1 MLRLP
6 VSSPTLAAGAIGLRP
21 SYGLAARQRKIALL
35 QTRCYANKP
44 TPKNVNTKASI
55 QNPTPPLIPGG
66 TSPAAPPAQPK
77 LTPAADAP
85 GVSVPPT
92 PKTEATQV
100 PLTPSPAPGPP
111 WPTVPYTRK
120 TVSPGNV
127 TAATAASESIP
138 KAVTAAGDSAP
149 PPLPPSSPSREPV
162 VPKKKHRI
170 RNALLLFTTLTGLS
184 FAGGVY
190 YSLKSDN
197 FHDFFTEYI
206 PFGEEA
212 VLYFE
217 DREFRKR
224 FPNALAR
231 VGPKREDVK
240 VTIPQRSGATWKIYE
255 PEDTRPKTTD
265 LGAIGPHIKSTGPP
279 PTKPKPVEKH
289 VEAKIVPNE
298 PVKPKAVDEKPIPV
312 PTGPAKV
319 GAAQKAVSDKVP
331 EKPAPTLARKI
342 APLEVSE
349 DADPAIKDLAKI
361 VNSIIALANDP
372 KDANVFDSAVTKAK
386 TELERL
392 NNVISGTK
400 KEAQDVV
407 AQKLHEQELEFA
419 KVAQGILSRVDQEAE
434 QIGRHYQEELE
445 RIKENIGDAYREK
458 LKTELDRT
466 AQVSEQRTQNELLE
480 QAIEMKR
487 RFIKEIKERVEE
499 ERNGRLG
506 KLKELAETI
515 KELEAV
521 TSKWADVVENNFKTQ
536 QLHVAVEAV
545 RNVVEDPLQPRPFIR
560 ELAALKEVAQN
571 DEVVRAAIA
580 SINPKAYQR
589 GVSSHAQLT
598 DRFRSV
604 REEVRKAALLPE
616 DAGVAGHASS
626 WLLSKILFKK
636 SGLAIGEDVESILTR
651 TETYLEEGD
660 LDNAAREMNQLTGWA
675 KALARD
681 WLREARLLLEV
692 KQAIDVIGVQARLQA
707 LKST

>member
-1 MLRLP
+1 MC
-6 VSSPTLAAGAIGLRP
+6 
-21 SYGLAARQRKIALL
+21 L
-35 QTRCYANKP
+35 QRCYVHKP
-44 TPKNVNTKASI
+44 TPTNVNTKASI
-55 QNPTPPLIPGG
+55 SNPSPPLIPGG
-66 TSPAAPPAQPK
+66 ASPAAPPPLAK
-77 LTPAADAP
+77 LTPSAAAP

-92 PKTEATQV
+92 PETEAVQV
-100 PLTPSPAPGPP
+100 PLTPPAPPP
-111 WPTVPYTRK
+111 WPTVPYTGK
-120 TVSPGNV
+120 ESTTGSTVPAPSEGSTKVEPLPAPKVV
-127 TAATAASESIP
+127 TAAAA
-138 KAVTAAGDSAP
+138 DSTP
-149 PPLPPSSPSREPV
+149 PPPPPQEPV
-162 VPKKKHRI
+162 VPKKKHRL
-170 RNALLLFTTLTGLS
+170 RNALLLFTILTGLS

-206 PFGEEA
+206 PFGEET

-231 VGPKREDVK
+231 VGRKREHAK

-255 PEDTRPKTTD
+255 PEDTRPKTSD
-265 LGAIGPHIKSTGPP
+265 LGAVGPHIKSTGPP
-279 PTKPKPVEKH
+279 PQPPKPKPVEEKKVQEKVASH
-289 VEAKIVPNE
+289 E
-298 PVKPKAVDEKPIPV
+298 PIKPRTISEEPIPAPSG
-312 PTGPAKV
+312 PTKV
-319 GAAQKAVSDKVP
+319 EAAQKAASEKSP
-331 EKPAPTLARKI
+331 KKPASAL
-342 APLEVSE
+342 LEVSQ

-361 VNSIIALANDP
+361 VNSIISLANDP
-372 KDANVFDSAVTKAK
+372 KDANVFYSAVSNAKA
-386 TELERL
+386 ELERL
-392 NNVISGTK
+392 NAVLFGSK
-400 KEAQDVV
+400 KEAQGII
-407 AQKLHEQELEFA
+407 AQKLREQELEFA

-434 QIGRHYQEELE
+434 QIGRHYQEEME
-445 RIKENIGDAYREK
+445 RIKENIADAYNEK

-466 AQVSEQRTQNELLE
+466 TQVSEQRTQNELLE

-487 RFIKEIKERVEE
+487 RFIKEIKDRVEE

-506 KLKELAETI
+506 KLNELAETI

-580 SINPKAYQR
+580 SINPKAYQQ

-598 DRFRSV
+598 DRFRSISS
-604 REEVRKAALLPE
+604 EVRKAALLPE
-616 DAGVAGHASS
+616 DAGVAGHAAS

-651 TETYLEEGD
+651 TETFLEEGD

-692 KQAIDVIGVQARLQA
+692 KQAIDVGSSW
-707 LKST
+707 K

>member
-6 VSSPTLAAGAIGLRP
+6 VSTPTLAAGAIGLRP
-21 SYGLAARQRKIALL
+21 SYSLAARQRKIALL
-35 QTRCYANKP
+35 QRKCYANKS
-44 TPKNVNTKASI
+44 TPKNVNTKATI
-55 QNPTPPLIPGG
+55 PNPTPPLIPGG
-66 TSPAAPPAQPK
+66 ASPAAPA
-77 LTPAADAP
+77 AP

-100 PLTPSPAPGPP
+100 PAAGPP
-111 WPTVPYTRK
+111 WPTVPYIRK
-120 TVSPGNV
+120 EP
-127 TAATAASESIP
+127 
-138 KAVTAAGDSAP
+138 AAGGQVPTP
-149 PPLPPSSPSREPV
+149 PPSPLSSHSREPV
-162 VPKKKHRI
+162 VPKKKHRL

-231 VGPKREDVK
+231 VGPKREDVRI
-240 VTIPQRSGATWKIYE
+240 TIPQRSGATWKIYE
-255 PEDTRPKTTD
+255 PEDTRPKTSD
-265 LGAIGPHIKSTGPP
+265 LGAVGPHIKSTGPP
-279 PTKPKPVEKH
+279 LPNLKPVEEKE
-289 VEAKIVPNE
+289 VQAKVIPNE
-298 PVKPKAVDEKPIPV
+298 PIKPKTIDEKPIPASS
-312 PTGPAKV
+312 GPAKV
-319 GAAQKAVSDKVP
+319 EAAQKTAFERAPVKAEPVP
-331 EKPAPTLARKI
+331 VREI
-342 APLEVSE
+342 APLEVSQ

-361 VNSIIALANDP
+361 VNSIIFLVNDP
-372 KDANVFDSAVTKAK
+372 KDDNAFDSAVSKAR

-392 NNVISGTK
+392 NGVLFGLK
-400 KEAQDVV
+400 KETQDIV

-419 KVAQGILSRVDQEAE
+419 KAAQGILSRVDQEAE
-434 QIGRHYQEELE
+434 QISRHYQEELE
-445 RIKENIGDAYREK
+445 RIKENIADTYRER
-458 LKTELDRT
+458 LNTELDRT
-466 AQVSEQRTQNELLE
+466 ARVSEQRTQNELLE

-487 RFIKEIKERVEE
+487 RFIKEIKDRVEE
-499 ERNGRLG
+499 ERDGRLG

-560 ELAALKEVAQN
+560 ELAALKEVAEN
-571 DEVVRAAIA
+571 DEVVCAAIA

-616 DAGVAGHASS
+616 DAGVAGHAAS
-626 WLLSKILFKK
+626 WLLSKLLFKK

-651 TETYLEEGD
+651 TETFLEEGD

-692 KQAIDVIGVQARLQA
+692 KQAIDVIGVQARLRA
-707 LKST
+707 LKPT

>member
-1 MLRLP
+1 M
-6 VSSPTLAAGAIGLRP
+6 
-21 SYGLAARQRKIALL
+21 
-35 QTRCYANKP
+35 
-44 TPKNVNTKASI
+44 
-55 QNPTPPLIPGG
+55 TPP
-66 TSPAAPPAQPK
+66 
-77 LTPAADAP
+77 
-85 GVSVPPT
+85 V
-92 PKTEATQV
+92 
-100 PLTPSPAPGPP
+100 GPP
-111 WPTVPYTRK
+111 WPTVPYIRK
-120 TVSPGNV
+120 
-127 TAATAASESIP
+127 ES
-138 KAVTAAGDSAP
+138 AAGDSTPPSLP
-149 PPLPPSSPSREPV
+149 PPPPSTPSSASREPV
-162 VPKKKHRI
+162 VPKKKHRL
-170 RNALLLFTTLTGLS
+170 RNTLLLFTTLTGLS

-231 VGPKREDVK
+231 VGPKREDVNI
-240 VTIPQRSGATWKIYE
+240 TIPQRSGATWKIYE
-255 PEDTRPKTTD
+255 PEDTRPKTSD
-265 LGAIGPHIKSTGPP
+265 LGAVGPHIKSTGPP
-279 PTKPKPVEKH
+279 PPKPKPVRGEKLQ
-289 VEAKIVPNE
+289 AKVIPNE
-298 PVKPKAVDEKPIPV
+298 PIKPKTIDEKPIPASS
-312 PTGPAKV
+312 GPAKV
-319 GAAQKAVSDKVP
+319 EAAQKTASEKAP
-331 EKPAPTLARKI
+331 EKHAPAPVRKI
-342 APLEVSE
+342 APLEVSQ

-361 VNSIIALANDP
+361 VNSIISLANDP
-372 KDANVFDSAVTKAK
+372 KDANVFDSAVSKAK
-386 TELERL
+386 AELERL
-392 NNVISGTK
+392 NGVLFGSK
-400 KEAQDVV
+400 KEAQDIV

-419 KVAQGILSRVDQEAE
+419 KAAQGILSRVDQEAE
-434 QIGRHYQEELE
+434 QISRHYQEELE
-445 RIKENIGDAYREK
+445 RIKENIADTYREK

-466 AQVSEQRTQNELLE
+466 AQVFEQRTQNELLE

-487 RFIKEIKERVEE
+487 RFIKEIKDRVEE
-499 ERNGRLG
+499 ERNERLG

-571 DEVVRAAIA
+571 DEAVRAAIA

-616 DAGVAGHASS
+616 DAGVAGHAAS
-626 WLLSKILFKK
+626 WLLSKMLFKK

-651 TETYLEEGD
+651 TETFLEEGD
-660 LDNAAREMNQLTGWA
+660 LDNAAREMNQLAGWA

-692 KQAIDVIGVQARLQA
+692 KQAIDVG
-707 LKST
+707 SS

>member
-21 SYGLAARQRKIALL
+21 SYSLAARQRKIALL
-35 QTRCYANKP
+35 QR
-44 TPKNVNTKASI
+44 
-55 QNPTPPLIPGG
+55 NPTPPLIPGVA
-66 TSPAAPPAQPK
+66 SPAAPA
-77 LTPAADAP
+77 AP
-85 GVSVPPT
+85 GARVPPT
-92 PKTEATQV
+92 PKTEATHV
-100 PLTPSPAPGPP
+100 PAAGPP
-111 WPTVPYTRK
+111 WPTVPYIRK
-120 TVSPGNV
+120 EP
-127 TAATAASESIP
+127 
-138 KAVTAAGDSAP
+138 AAGGQVPSQ
-149 PPLPPSSPSREPV
+149 PPLPLSSHSREPV
-162 VPKKKHRI
+162 VPKKKHRL

-231 VGPKREDVK
+231 VGPKREDVRI
-240 VTIPQRSGATWKIYE
+240 TIPQRSGATWKIYE
-255 PEDTRPKTTD
+255 PEDTRPKTSD
-265 LGAIGPHIKSTGPP
+265 LGAVGPHIKSTGPP
-279 PTKPKPVEKH
+279 LPKLKPVE
-289 VEAKIVPNE
+289 ENALQAKVIPNE
-298 PVKPKAVDEKPIPV
+298 PIKPKTIDKKPIPASS
-312 PTGPAKV
+312 GPAKV
-319 GAAQKAVSDKVP
+319 EAAQKTAFERAPVKA
-331 EKPAPTLARKI
+331 EPAPVREI
-342 APLEVSE
+342 APLEVSQ

-361 VNSIIALANDP
+361 VNSIIFLVNDP
-372 KDANVFDSAVTKAK
+372 KDDNVFDSAVSKARA
-386 TELERL
+386 ELERL
-392 NNVISGTK
+392 NGVLFGLK
-400 KEAQDVV
+400 KEAQGIV

-434 QIGRHYQEELE
+434 QISRHYQEELE
-445 RIKENIGDAYREK
+445 RIKENIADTYRER
-458 LKTELDRT
+458 LNTELDRT
-466 AQVSEQRTQNELLE
+466 ARVSELRTQNELLE

-487 RFIKEIKERVEE
+487 RFIKEIKDRVEE
-499 ERNGRLG
+499 ERDGRLG

-560 ELAALKEVAQN
+560 ELAALKEVAEN
-571 DEVVRAAIA
+571 DEVVCAAIA

-616 DAGVAGHASS
+616 NAGVAGHAAS
-626 WLLSKILFKK
+626 WLLSKLLFKK

-651 TETYLEEGD
+651 TETFLEEGD

-692 KQAIDVIGVQARLQA
+692 KQAIDVVGVQARLRA
-707 LKST
+707 LKPT

>member
-6 VSSPTLAAGAIGLRP
+6 ILSPTLATGAISLRP
-21 SYGLAARQRKIALL
+21 SYGLVARQQKIALL
-35 QTRCYANKP
+35 QRRCYANDR
-44 TPKNVNTKASI
+44 TPKNVNAKATI
-55 QNPTPPLIPGG
+55 ANPIPGG
-66 TSPAAPPAQPK
+66 ASQAAPPLLPK
-77 LTPAADAP
+77 LTPSTAAP

-92 PKTEATQV
+92 SKTEATQV
-100 PLTPSPAPGPP
+100 PLTPPPAPGPP
-111 WPTVPYTRK
+111 WPTVPYIRK
-120 TVSPGNV
+120 
-127 TAATAASESIP
+127 EL
-138 KAVTAAGDSAP
+138 AAGDSAP
-149 PPLPPSSPSREPV
+149 PPSSASREPV
-162 VPKKKHRI
+162 VPKKKHRL
-170 RNALLLFTTLTGLS
+170 RNALLLFTTLTSLS

-231 VGPKREDVK
+231 IGPKREHVK
-240 VTIPQRSGATWKIYE
+240 ITIPQRSGATWKIYE
-255 PEDTRPKTTD
+255 PEDTSPNTSD
-265 LGAIGPHIKSTGPP
+265 LGTVGPHIKSTGLPP
-279 PTKPKPVEKH
+279 PEPKPMEGEKAQTK
-289 VEAKIVPNE
+289 VVSNE
-298 PVKPKAVDEKPIPV
+298 PIKPTIIDEKPIPASS
-312 PTGPAKV
+312 GPEKV
-319 GAAQKAVSDKVP
+319 EAAQKIASERAP
-331 EKPAPTLARKI
+331 EKPAPAPIKRI
-342 APLEVSE
+342 APLEVSQ
-349 DADPAIKDLAKI
+349 DSDPAIKDLAKI
-361 VNSIIALANDP
+361 VNSIISLANDP
-372 KDANVFDSAVTKAK
+372 KDASVFDSAVSKAK
-386 TELERL
+386 SELERL
-392 NNVISGTK
+392 NGILFGSK
-400 KEAQDVV
+400 KEAQDMV

-445 RIKENIGDAYREK
+445 RIKENLANTYREK

-480 QAIEMKR
+480 QAIELKR
-487 RFIKEIKERVEE
+487 RFIKEIKDRVEE

-560 ELAALKEVAQN
+560 ELAALKEVAEN

-598 DRFRSV
+598 DRFRNV
-604 REEVRKAALLPE
+604 RGEVRKAALLPE
-616 DAGVAGHASS
+616 DAGVAGHAAS
-626 WLLSKILFKK
+626 WLLSKMLFKK

-651 TETYLEEGD
+651 TETLLEEGD

>member
-6 VSSPTLAAGAIGLRP
+6 VSTPTLAAGAIGLRP
-21 SYGLAARQRKIALL
+21 SYSLAARQRKIALL
-35 QTRCYANKP
+35 QRKCYANKS
-44 TPKNVNTKASI
+44 TPKNVNTKATI
-55 QNPTPPLIPGG
+55 PNPTPPLIPGG
-66 TSPAAPPAQPK
+66 ASPAAPA
-77 LTPAADAP
+77 AP

-100 PLTPSPAPGPP
+100 PAAGPP
-111 WPTVPYTRK
+111 WPTVPYIRK
-120 TVSPGNV
+120 EP
-127 TAATAASESIP
+127 
-138 KAVTAAGDSAP
+138 AAGGQVPTP
-149 PPLPPSSPSREPV
+149 PPSPLSSHSREPV
-162 VPKKKHRI
+162 VPKKKHRL

-231 VGPKREDVK
+231 VGPKREDVRI
-240 VTIPQRSGATWKIYE
+240 TIPQRSGATWKIYE
-255 PEDTRPKTTD
+255 PEDTRPKTSD
-265 LGAIGPHIKSTGPP
+265 LGAVGPHIKSTGPP
-279 PTKPKPVEKH
+279 LPNLKPVEEKE
-289 VEAKIVPNE
+289 VQAKVIPNE
-298 PVKPKAVDEKPIPV
+298 PIKPKTIDEKPIPASS
-312 PTGPAKV
+312 GPAKV
-319 GAAQKAVSDKVP
+319 EAAQKTAFERAPVKAEPVP
-331 EKPAPTLARKI
+331 VREI
-342 APLEVSE
+342 APLEVSQ
-349 DADPAIKDLAKI
+349 DADPAIKGLAKI
-361 VNSIIALANDP
+361 VNSIIFLVNDP
-372 KDANVFDSAVTKAK
+372 KDDNAFDSAVSKAR

-392 NNVISGTK
+392 NGVLFGLK
-400 KEAQDVV
+400 KETQDIV

-419 KVAQGILSRVDQEAE
+419 KAAQGILSRVDQEAE
-434 QIGRHYQEELE
+434 QISRHYQEELE
-445 RIKENIGDAYREK
+445 RIKENIADTYRER
-458 LKTELDRT
+458 LNTELDRT
-466 AQVSEQRTQNELLE
+466 ARVSEQRTQNELLE

-487 RFIKEIKERVEE
+487 RFIKEIKDRVEE
-499 ERNGRLG
+499 ERDGRLG

-560 ELAALKEVAQN
+560 ELAALKEVAEN
-571 DEVVRAAIA
+571 DEVVCAAIA

-616 DAGVAGHASS
+616 DAGVAGHAAS
-626 WLLSKILFKK
+626 WLLSKLLFKK

-651 TETYLEEGD
+651 TETFLEEGD

-692 KQAIDVIGVQARLQA
+692 KQAIDVIGVQARLRA
-707 LKST
+707 LKPT